1 MSEKKNVL
9 VNEGNGYA
17 EENNNKELFQQALQ
31 QEKTIEPKLPEGGPY
46 TVEFT
51 GLEADAEKGL
61 FIIVHFKYQNVD
73 YKYYEDPNKKPSK
86 AGDKELSYQDKLEW
100 CLNNLAKI
108 ARQLGVVGNFKAMD
122 LNQYK
127 GRTFSIWARKS
138 ARGTIY
144 HNLSGPSQAQ
154 QFETGNTTKE
164 DF

>member
-9 VNEGNGYA
+9 VNKGNGYA

-51 GLEADAEKGL
+51 GLEADGEKEI
-61 FIIVHFKYQNVD
+61 FIVHFKYQNVD
-73 YKYYEDPNKKPSK
+73 YKYYESPHIKLSK
-86 AGDKELSYQDKLEW
+86 DSEKELSYQEKLEW

-108 ARQLGVVGNFKAMD
+108 ARQLGVVGSFKVMD

-127 GRTFSIWARKS
+127 GRTFSVWARKS

-154 QFETGNTTKE
+154 QFKTGNTTKE